1 MAAYEYDEAGVMA
14 AYFLITFLA
23 LVLVPLT
30 ISALLKRPDKTV
42 SDGCQCTPCIE
53 QRKIVQKQERGSIL
67 NPKLSRRTYFL
78 VGGWSLFTFV
88 CYRVSLLKVENKI
101 YNPFEILGIS
111 SSLPDKEIKSHFKKL
126 SRVYHPDKVKAT
138 ANMTIEMIQE
148 RFVQITK
155 AYKSLTDERIKEN
168 WQKYNNPDGP
178 QTTSMGIAL
187 PKWIIEGKNNIWV
200 LGVYGL
206 LFGGA
211 LPALVGRW
219 WFGNRQKTKDGI
231 YAQSA
236 AAFFKTL
243 KEESGM
249 EDVVGALGKAYQWEL
264 DASKFKSAAELDT
277 LEKTITDKLGVK
289 WTEVRRVAVDYDGKL
304 YEARRRAL
312 VLLYAHLLRL
322 EIKDTRLKKQQKEVL
337 LQTPLLLNALLNV
350 SIVRTWL
357 MPTLTI
363 IRLYAFLAQA
373 LPPNASDKMRFTQL
387 PGITTED
394 VAKFAE
400 KAKERSEKDG
410 KVRDM
415 SDLLFE
421 LEAKEDGRAR
431 DVRKAMEKWGRV
443 EIVDAAF
450 KVIGETVIAPSSI
463 IYLLVKLRIT
473 PPGANKDIEPKDLSV
488 DETKKLLQQ
497 NEKIDEKFL
506 ESRLDA
512 EELLPAQAKEANSS
526 AHAPYWPGV
535 SPTLIDPQTL
545 LVDCPRRRQI
555 QPHCCPTH
563 EDHRHPLRPPG
574 AGPHERDYRSYKMQF
589 QGPPNTGLFTWKV
602 YIVSDTFVGEEAV
615 REITLKMEDPPVVDD
630 TPSEDEIS
638 EPDEDSLAGQ
648 MAAMK
653 GQPVKKR
660 KEESSDDE
668 SSTDD
673 DKSSDSDSS
682 DSD

>member
-30 ISALLKRPDKTV
+30 VSALLKRPDKAV

-67 NPKLSRRTYFL
+67 NPNLSRRTYFL
-78 VGGWSLFTFV
+78 VGGWSLFAFV

-101 YNPFEILGIS
+101 YNPFEILGIAS
-111 SSLPDKEIKSHFKKL
+111 STPDKEIKSHFKKL

-206 LFGGA
+206 VFGGA

-264 DASKFKSAAELDT
+264 DASKTKSTAELDT
-277 LEKTITDKLGVK
+277 LEKTITEKLGAK
-289 WTEVRRVAVDYDGKL
+289 WTEVRKVAVDYDGKL
-304 YEARRRAL
+304 HEARKRAL

-322 EIKDTRLKKQQKEVL
+322 EIKDAGLKKQQKEVL

-421 LEAKEDGRAR
+421 LEAKEDGRAS

-450 KVIGETVIAPSSI
+450 KVIGEAVIAPSSI

-488 DETKKLLQQ
+488 DETKKLLLQ

-512 EELLPAQAKEANSS
+512 AELSPAQAKEANSS
-526 AHAPYWPGV
+526 AHAPYWPGTRKPSWWIV
-535 SPTLIDPQTL
+535 LADDKSNRIVVPPMKITDIPYA
-545 LVDCPRRRQI
+545 R
-555 QPHCCPTH
+555 
-563 EDHRHPLRPPG
+563 PG

-602 YIVSDTFVGEEAV
+602 YVVSDTFVGEEAV
-615 REITLKMEDPPVVDD
+615 REITLKMEDPPVVEDA
-630 TPSEDEIS
+630 PSEDEIS